1 MRNGILVAGNWIIDH
16 VKVIDIYP
24 EENKLANI
32 LAEYSSNGGS
42 AFNVLKALYKL
53 GVKWPLSGIGLIGDD
68 ERGNIII
75 ADCKKMA
82 VNTDQIYRTDQANT
96 SYTDV
101 MTVQSSGKRTFFHQR
116 GANDLLD
123 KVHFDFAISDSKIFH
138 LGYLLLLEKLDLVE
152 ADGTTAAAKVLKKA
166 KEHGLITSVDI
177 VSESSDRFKKV
188 IPSSLPFVDYLF
200 INEFEAQM
208 LAGVPT
214 TTSDGEITV
223 EGCYEAASK
232 IMEMGV
238 REWVVLHF
246 PQGAIALNRKK
257 EKLYQPSIKL
267 PVEKIR
273 GAVGA
278 GDAFAA
284 GVLTGIHDNLEMGDC
299 LRQGVCAAATSLF
312 ENTSSDGILPLE
324 ECLQLV
330 QLYSFIEE

>member
-1 MRNGILVAGNWIIDH
+1 MGKGILVAGNWIIDH
-16 VKVIDIYP
+16 VKVIDTYP

-68 ERGNIII
+68 ERGDMII
-75 ADCKKMA
+75 AECEKMGI
-82 VNTDQIYRTDQANT
+82 NSDQIYRTDQAKT

-101 MTVQSSGKRTFFHQR
+101 MSVRSSGKRTFFHQR

-123 KVHFDFAISDSKIFH
+123 KIHFDFEISDSNIFH
-138 LGYLLLLEKLDLVE
+138 LGYLLLLKKIDFIES
-152 ADGTTAAAKVLKKA
+152 DGTTAAAKILKRA
-166 KEHGLITSVDI
+166 KEFGLITSVDI
-177 VSESSDRFKKV
+177 VSESSDRFKTV

-200 INEFEAQM
+200 LNDFEAQM

-214 TTSDGEITV
+214 TTSVGEIIID
-223 EGCYEAASK
+223 GCYEAASK
-232 IMEMGV
+232 IIEMGV
-238 REWVVLHF
+238 REWVILHF

-267 PVEKIR
+267 PAEKIK

-284 GVLTGIHDNLEMGDC
+284 GVLTGIHDKLEMEDC
-299 LRQGVCAAATSLF
+299 LLQGVCAAATSLF
-312 ENTSSDGILPLE
+312 ENTSSDGILPLA

-330 QLYSFIEE
+330 QLYSFRED